1 MLSVPQKTKQQSDA
15 GRVLTDVGPEAELKD
30 VVEEVEL
37 LEDKRFSSEDG
48 KNKKWL
54 RKTPAGNVG
63 WSTESSKGGS
73 TPSPF
78 HQACHNQKKKLAK
91 PPKHTT
97 K

>member
-63 WSTESSKGGS
+63 WSKESSKGGGS

-78 HQACHNQKKKLAK
+78 HQACHKKKKLAK
-91 PPKHTT
+91 HPKHTT